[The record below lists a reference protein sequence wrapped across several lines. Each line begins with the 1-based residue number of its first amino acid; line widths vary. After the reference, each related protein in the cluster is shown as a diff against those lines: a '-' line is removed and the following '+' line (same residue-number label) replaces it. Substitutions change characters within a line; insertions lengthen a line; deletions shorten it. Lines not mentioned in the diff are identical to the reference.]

1 MNKPIAGGAQWA
13 LGTMSWGCPYPWV
26 GHWGTLRFP
35 PTQPFC
41 DSMNGVQFTPSK
53 TTCVLSI
60 NGIGGEGAVLF

>member
-13 LGTMSWGCPYPWV
+13 LGTMSWGVSLPMGQAL
-26 GHWGTLRFP
+26 GHFLS
-35 PTQPFC
+35 TQPFC

-60 NGIGGEGAVLF
+60 NGIGVEGAVLF